1 MLIPLIG
8 VFLSQSR
15 SHCSPR
21 LYPVAFDFIIL
32 FCLLVIQRLNDTR
45 EAFLEDL
52 APVTQV
58 LMPLQLTKRASHPPH
73 LPFKGHTSVSLHYD
87 TFVDKVFWE
96 VRRAGTSVLIF
107 LPLSCGVCI

>member
-21 LYPVAFDFIIL
+21 LDPVAFDFIIS

-58 LMPLQLTKRASHPPH
+58 LMSLQLTKMANRPPS
-73 LPFKGHTSVSLHYD
+73 PNGPTSDSPHCD

-96 VRRAGTSVLIF
+96 VRRAATSVLIF
-107 LPLSCGVCI
+107 SPLSCGVCI

>member
-21 LYPVAFDFIIL
+21 LYPVAFDFIIS

-52 APVTQV
+52 AAVTQV
-58 LMPLQLTKRASHPPH
+58 LMSLQLTKMVSRPP
-73 LPFKGHTSVSLHYD
+73 PPTSDSPHCD

-96 VRRAGTSVLIF
+96 ARRAGTSVLISS
-107 LPLSCGVCI
+107 PLSCGVCM

>member
-21 LYPVAFDFIIL
+21 LYPVAFDFIIS

-58 LMPLQLTKRASHPPH
+58 LMSLQLTKMVSRPPTSPLTDPRPIPRIVTH
-73 LPFKGHTSVSLHYD
+73 LRTRSSGKLGAPGQ
-87 TFVDKVFWE
+87 
-96 VRRAGTSVLIF
+96 
-107 LPLSCGVCI
+107 C